1 MNKIAMKRW
10 MMGVLLLGLIAAPLS
25 MSNLMAEEEKHDPLE
40 DQMSA
45 INSGYKVIRRSARKG
60 EFSDTDAEA
69 VGKMVIN
76 AAAAMHEKVP
86 VIEKAPEAQR
96 KAMYMEYKK
105 QMGELT
111 KKLVDLELLIIA
123 GKHKEAAKLADTLG
137 DDKKKGHD
145 KFTEE

>member
-1 MNKIAMKRW
+1 MNKLVMKRW

-25 MSNLMAEEEKHDPLE
+25 MSNLMAEEEKHAPLE

-45 INSGYKVIRRSARKG
+45 INSGYKVLRRSARKG
-60 EFSDTDAEA
+60 EFSDADVQA
-69 VGKMVIN
+69 VAKMVIN

-86 VIEKAPEAQR
+86 VIEKAPEAGR

-105 QMGELT
+105 QMGEMT
-111 KKLVDLELLIIA
+111 KKLIDLELLILA
-123 GKHKEAAKLADTLG
+123 GKNKEAAKLAGTLG

-145 KFTEE
+145 KFTED